1 MNFITL
7 SLVLPY
13 FGYKIKKLTIMNKVI
28 RNIVCVLLFFV
39 CCGLVYVIV
48 KSVMEP
54 VEFNKEKD
62 YREEIAV
69 QRLKDIRTLQVA
81 FKGVNNR
88 FSPTVDS
95 LKDFYLNGVMS
106 VIMQVGSNDDSL
118 AVAHTEA
125 VKKANKKITPAEL
138 YALYQSGDKNLVFS
152 IETKIPVKDTLF
164 RNRPDFNI
172 DSLKYIPF
180 SNKAEVEMEAI
191 IKQVSGVQV
200 PLFEA
205 RMPYRQLLKGL
216 DNQLRINLD
225 AERRNQNRYEG
236 LQVGSI
242 SAPNNNAGN
251 WE

>member
-1 MNFITL
+1 
-7 SLVLPY
+7 
-13 FGYKIKKLTIMNKVI
+13 MNKII

-39 CCGLVYVIV
+39 CCGLVYAIY
-48 KSVMEP
+48 SSIMQP
-54 VEFNKEKD
+54 VNFNKEKD
-62 YREEIAV
+62 YREAIAV

-81 FKGVNNR
+81 YKGVHNK
-88 FSPTVDS
+88 FVSTVDS
-95 LKDFYLNGVMS
+95 LKDFYNNGEMS
-106 VIMQVGSNDDSL
+106 IIMQVGSNDDSV

-125 VKKANKKITPAEL
+125 IKKANRKITPAEL
-138 YALYQSGDKNLVFS
+138 LKLYEAGDKNLVFS
-152 IETKIPVKDTLF
+152 VETKIPVRDTLF
-164 RNRPDFNI
+164 NGREDFCI

-180 SNKAEVEMEAI
+180 SGKQPVEMEAI
-191 IKQVSGVQV
+191 VKQVSGVPV

-205 RMPYRQLLKGL
+205 KMPYRKLLKGL

-225 AERRNQNRYEG
+225 AERRNQNKYEG